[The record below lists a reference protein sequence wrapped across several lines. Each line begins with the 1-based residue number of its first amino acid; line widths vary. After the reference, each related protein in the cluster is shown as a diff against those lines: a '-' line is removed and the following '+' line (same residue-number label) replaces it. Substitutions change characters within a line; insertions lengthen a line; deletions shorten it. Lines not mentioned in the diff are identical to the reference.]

1 MASLS
6 QQIKDEALRL
16 GCCGVG
22 IARAEALTPEGE
34 KLRAWLARGYHATM
48 SWMSDRADERTDP
61 RAVMPS
67 VRSVISIA
75 MNYYSPEPH
84 SPDAS
89 DGKISRYA
97 WGDDYHFVVLDRLKE
112 LENFIRRK
120 APEAETRAYVDTGPV
135 MDKVWASRAGVG
147 WIGKHTNV
155 ITRGFGSWVFLGTL
169 MVSLDLEVDEPETDM
184 CGSCTACIEACPT
197 GAIAEPYVLDAG
209 RCISYLTIEH
219 RGPLEKDLTSKFDG
233 WVFGCDICQDVCP
246 WNRFQQPTEESLFH
260 ARPENIA
267 PPLKELAEMSQ
278 EDFSR
283 RFRRSP
289 VKRTKHA
296 GLVRNARAVLESF

>member
-75 MNYYSPEPH
+75 MNYYSPERH

-120 APEAETRAYVDTGPV
+120 APEAETRAYVDTGPGLGFSCRCWL
-135 MDKVWASRAGVG
+135 DRKAYECHYSRIRVLGISRHPDGV
-147 WIGKHTNV
+147 
-155 ITRGFGSWVFLGTL
+155 S
-169 MVSLDLEVDEPETDM
+169 
-184 CGSCTACIEACPT
+184 
-197 GAIAEPYVLDAG
+197 
-209 RCISYLTIEH
+209 
-219 RGPLEKDLTSKFDG
+219 
-233 WVFGCDICQDVCP
+233 
-246 WNRFQQPTEESLFH
+246 
-260 ARPENIA
+260 
-267 PPLKELAEMSQ
+267 
-278 EDFSR
+278 
-283 RFRRSP
+283 
-289 VKRTKHA
+289 
-296 GLVRNARAVLESF
+296 